1 MKKSILNA
9 IAARFEI
16 ETEIVKT
23 AFETT
28 ETVSDACEMLQISPD
43 ACNATVTAVN
53 LKNAELAEKRRETVA
68 AKSET
73 AIVPAETVTVEPETP
88 VETETAETVEI
99 VPEIS
104 MLEKLQKFES
114 NLPTV
119 EISKQYKMKCK
130 SEIIFFNN
138 RREMFEPTESETAE
152 MLELTA
158 KILEN
163 LPATNKLNESADYV
177 NATEIT
183 AQQFDKKTSA
193 PKSAFFLNDSSY
205 QIAVRFA

>member
-16 ETEIVKT
+16 ETAIVKT

-43 ACNATVTAVN
+43 ACNATVIAVN

-68 AKSET
+68 AKSELDIVPVP
-73 AIVPAETVTVEPETP
+73 AIVPAEIVPKTVEPD
-88 VETETAETVEI
+88 TV

-104 MLEKLQKFES
+104 MIEKLQKFES

-138 RREMFEPTESETAE
+138 RREMFEPTESETAK
-152 MLELTA
+152 MFDLTA

-163 LPATNKLNESADYV
+163 LPATNKLNEPADYV

-183 AQQFDKKTSA
+183 AQQFDKKTAA